1 MRTISATIR
10 TAIAWT
16 RIDSIIRHHSIACLN
31 SPVLEFPAQHSPQ
44 GAELESE
51 PAAAKLRTGNIRS
64 ADSWEKLLLP
74 EIERQQKA
82 GKEVILHA
90 DAAFAEPEKLRKMA
104 VAHTQQADG
113 A

>member
-1 MRTISATIR
+1 
-10 TAIAWT
+10 
-16 RIDSIIRHHSIACLN
+16 
-31 SPVLEFPAQHSPQ
+31 VLEFPAQHSPQ

-90 DAAFAEPEKLRKMA
+90 DAAFGEPEKLRKMA

-113 A
+113 AGIRLLKQRLAPFMRDRRRCANPKAGEV